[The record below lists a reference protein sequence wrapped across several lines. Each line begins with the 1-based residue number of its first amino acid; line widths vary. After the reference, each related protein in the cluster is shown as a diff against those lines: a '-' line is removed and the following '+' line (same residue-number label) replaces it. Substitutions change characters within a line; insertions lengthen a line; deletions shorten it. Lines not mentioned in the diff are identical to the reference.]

1 MLQLYSS
8 TVICATQYL
17 NTPSSGIIFVVVCKN
32 ISFELVD
39 KYIEII
45 FKMKSFYDKRLVNNH
60 SLSVHLFHYKTF
72 LLIYNFSTKFGPAGL
87 TLYFSFS

>member
-8 TVICATQYL
+8 TVICATHYL
-17 NTPSSGIIFVVVCKN
+17 NTPSSGIVFVVVCKN

-39 KYIEII
+39 KYIQII

-60 SLSVHLFHYKTF
+60 SLSVHLVHYKTF
-72 LLIYNFSTKFGPAGL
+72 FVDIQFFHEIRSGWSYTIFQL
-87 TLYFSFS
+87 